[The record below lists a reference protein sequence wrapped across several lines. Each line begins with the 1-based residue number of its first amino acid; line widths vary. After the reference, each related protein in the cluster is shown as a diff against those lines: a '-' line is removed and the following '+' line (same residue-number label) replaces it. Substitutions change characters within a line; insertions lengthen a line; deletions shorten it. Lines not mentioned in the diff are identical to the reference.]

1 MRILMVCMGNI
12 CRSPLAEGIFR
23 REVLEAG
30 FDWEVDS
37 AGTIGWHA
45 GSAPDPRSVAVARA
59 NGLDITGQR
68 ARHIQPADLHRFDYV
83 FAMDAQN
90 LDYLHQLPTA
100 ADGSSRIHLYL
111 EFAGSGHGLEVPDPY
126 LDDAGFPVV
135 YRLLESAAANVIARI
150 RQEAGSHRPLPANEI
165 LGA

>member
-30 FDWEVDS
+30 LDWEVDS
-37 AGTIGWHA
+37 AGTISWHA
-45 GSAPDPRSVAVARA
+45 GSAPDPRSVAVARS

-68 ARHIQPADLHRFDYV
+68 ARQILPADLHRFDYV
-83 FAMDAQN
+83 FAMDSQN
-90 LDYLHQLPTA
+90 LRFLQQLPVSGNA
-100 ADGSSRIHLYL
+100 QAKIHLYL
-111 EFAGSGHGLEVPDPY
+111 GFAGNEEGNEVPDPY

-135 YRLLESAAANVIARI
+135 YRMLESAAARVIDRI
-150 RQEAGSHRPLPANEI
+150 LQETGSSRPLPANEI
-165 LGA
+165 LGV